1 MNKNGKNRKIDYIE
15 ELKFEV
21 DWMYKIMNRI
31 KNHLSIKDS
40 RSEEYE
46 ERLSLSR
53 YKYKRILEELVDS
66 YLKTDSLDL
75 DDKMKQNFYI
85 FFFFIISCK
94 HELAKYVYEKTKVYY
109 FLV

>member
-1 MNKNGKNRKIDYIE
+1 LNKNGKNRKIDYIE
-15 ELKFEV
+15 ELKFDV
-21 DWMYKIMNRI
+21 DLMYKIMKRI
-31 KNHLSIKDS
+31 KKCFSIKDLQS
-40 RSEEYE
+40 KEYE

-66 YLKTDSLDL
+66 YLKTDLLDL

-85 FFFFIISCK
+85 FFFLIISCK

-109 FLV
+109 F